1 MLLNISTITIS
12 FLILAL
18 KCSASFHVYLEPQE
32 TKCFYKDLSKESFLQ
47 AKYKVEMFDNENN
60 QFVTSTLQNNDVN
73 LYFTVEEVFDNNHR
87 VASQKGSNSG
97 DFTFTALDSGS
108 HKICFSPEMNGYKLE
123 TKTKITVDF
132 EIGDSKLILKKIE
145 NDESNLN
152 SKVKKL
158 QSKLV
163 NLKKEYELFR
173 SRESDFRDL
182 SEYVNNNVVRL
193 TFVQLIVLAVT
204 CYWQLTDLSKFF
216 VKQKVV

>member
-1 MLLNISTITIS
+1 
-12 FLILAL
+12 
-18 KCSASFHVYLEPQE
+18 
-32 TKCFYKDLSKESFLQ
+32 
-47 AKYKVEMFDNENN
+47 
-60 QFVTSTLQNNDVN
+60 
-73 LYFTVEEVFDNNHR
+73 
-87 VASQKGSNSG
+87 
-97 DFTFTALDSGS
+97 
-108 HKICFSPEMNGYKLE
+108 MNGYKLE

-132 EIGDSKLILKKIE
+132 EIGDSKLILNKIE